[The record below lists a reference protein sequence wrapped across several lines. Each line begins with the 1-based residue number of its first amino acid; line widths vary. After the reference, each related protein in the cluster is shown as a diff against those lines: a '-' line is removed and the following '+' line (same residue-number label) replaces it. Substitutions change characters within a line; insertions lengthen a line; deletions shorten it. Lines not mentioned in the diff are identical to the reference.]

1 MAAKKK
7 AKKKAAKK
15 KAAKKPPVKKQ
26 PAKKRPPKKQPP
38 KKQPPKKQPPKKPT
52 TKGPAATFTPGICE
66 DFTGSNLGTVCFKN
80 IPAAGC
86 TLTQVD
92 STKTYPFTPVTGQNA
107 NGLDYTDVA
116 QGGCVTIT
124 VPAIN
129 KTYYYL
135 VSVCPLD
142 EAQHSVTVDT

>member
-15 KAAKKPPVKKQ
+15 APAKKKQ
-26 PAKKRPPKKQPP
+26 PAKKRPAKKQPP
-38 KKQPPKKQPPKKPT
+38 KKQPAKKQKNKRVASPY
-52 TKGPAATFTPGICE
+52 TPGICE
-66 DFTGSNLGTVCFKN
+66 SFTGSNQGIVNFKN
-80 IPAAGC
+80 IPVTGV

-92 STKTYPFTPVTGQNA
+92 STKIFPFVATGQNG
-107 NGLDYTDVA
+107 NGMNYTDVA
-116 QGGCVTIT
+116 KGGSVTIA

-129 KTYYYL
+129 QTYYYI

-142 EAQHSVTVDT
+142 EATHTVTVNS

>member
-7 AKKKAAKK
+7 AKKKTTKK
-15 KAAKKPPVKKQ
+15 KAAKKHPAKKQQ
-26 PAKKRPPKKQPP
+26 PAKKRPAKKQPP
-38 KKQPPKKQPPKKPT
+38 KKQPAKKPT
-52 TKGPAATFTPGICE
+52 TKAVATAYTPGICQ
-66 DFTGSNLGTVCFKN
+66 DFTGGNLGTVCFKN

-92 STKTYPFTPVTGQNA
+92 STKTFPFTPVTGQNA

-129 KTYYYL
+129 KTYYYN

-142 EAQHSVTVDT
+142 EATHSVTVNS

>member
-15 KAAKKPPVKKQ
+15 KAARKHPAKKQ
-26 PAKKRPPKKQPP
+26 QQAKKRPVKKQPP
-38 KKQPPKKQPPKKPT
+38 KKQPAKKAT
-52 TKGPAATFTPGICE
+52 TKGVADTYTPGICQ
-66 DFTGSNLGTVCFKN
+66 DFIGGNLGTVCFKN
-80 IPAAGC
+80 IPSAGV

-92 STKTYPFTPVTGQNA
+92 STKTFPFTPVTGQNA
-107 NGLDYTDVA
+107 NGLDYTNVA

-129 KTYYYL
+129 KTYYYN

-142 EAQHSVTVDT
+142 EAQHSVTVNS